1 MEEIKRSDGRQY
13 NELRPLSVTRSFIKH
28 AQGSV
33 LIEAGDSKLICT
45 AMVEEKVPHFLRGQN
60 KGWITAEYEM
70 LPASTDRR
78 KGRDRNRG
86 KIDGRTVEIQRLIG
100 RSLRSVV
107 DLEKLGERTVWIDC
121 DVIQADGGTRTAA
134 ITGAFIALYD
144 AMVNLY
150 DKKIIKELPITQFVA
165 AISVGLYQGQVI
177 ADLCYE
183 EDFGAQVDM
192 NLVMTEKGDLI
203 EIQGTGE
210 ERPFTSQELA
220 ALLKVGEESIKK
232 IIAFQKQT
240 LLKAEQV

>member
-1 MEEIKRSDGRQY
+1 MEEIARIDGRKHD
-13 NELRPLSVTRSFIKH
+13 EIRAMTITRPFIKH

-33 LIEAGDSKLICT
+33 LIESGNTKLICT
-45 AMVEEKVPHFLRGQN
+45 AMVEEKVPFFLRGQN

-70 LPASTDRR
+70 LPASTQTR

-107 DLEKLGERTVWIDC
+107 DLEKLGERTIWIDC

-144 AMVNLY
+144 AVVDLY
-150 DKKIIKELPITQFVA
+150 DQKMINEFPITQFVA
-165 AISVGLYQGQVI
+165 AISVGVYQDQVI
-177 ADLCYE
+177 SDLCYE
-183 EDFGAQVDM
+183 EDFRAEVDM
-192 NLVMTEKGDLI
+192 NLVMTEKGELI

-210 ERPFTSQELA
+210 ERPFSSEELSL
-220 ALLKVGEESIKK
+220 LLKVGQESIEK
-232 IIAFQKQT
+232 IIAFQKET
-240 LLKAEQV
+240 LLETLK

>member
-1 MEEIKRSDGRQY
+1 MEEITRIDGRKQD
-13 NELRPLSVTRSFIKH
+13 EIRPMTITRPFIKH

-33 LIEAGDSKLICT
+33 LIESGNTKLICT
-45 AMVEEKVPHFLRGQN
+45 AMVEEKVPPFLRGQN

-70 LPASTDRR
+70 LPASTQTR

-144 AMVNLY
+144 AMIDLY
-150 DKKIIKELPITQFVA
+150 KREIIKEFPIRQFVA
-165 AISVGLYQGQVI
+165 AISVGVYQNQVI

-183 EDFGAQVDM
+183 EDFMAAVDM
-192 NLVMTEKGDLI
+192 NLVMTENGEMI

-210 ERPFTSQELA
+210 ERPFTSQELQG
-220 ALLKVGEESIKK
+220 LLKVGEESIQK
-232 IIAFQKQT
+232 IIAFQKET
-240 LLKAEQV
+240 LKTEK